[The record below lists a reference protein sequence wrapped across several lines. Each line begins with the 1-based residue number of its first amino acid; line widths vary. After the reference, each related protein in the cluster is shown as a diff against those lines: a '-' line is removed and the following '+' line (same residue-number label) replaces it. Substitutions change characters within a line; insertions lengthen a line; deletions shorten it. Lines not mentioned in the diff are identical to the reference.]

1 MIRDNRGV
9 IKANKY
15 EASSSLPIATNN
27 TNASLRDSKFDN
39 NYFFEDCRDNKS
51 ITESMESMNLC
62 YNEAQVGDD
71 EQVMI
76 TKYGSKIKSKSK
88 RKSILIKFDQLS
100 DRLTKKNPHK
110 YHSLSTDKIEI
121 GKYEPLLN
129 FSSSWPENIGQN
141 DGDDSFFNN
150 IDIRDDIHPAE
161 IEFFLDERQIEFE
174 HDERSE
180 SSDTLETNEEND
192 ERKSCISMQLSSTSN
207 YEFEQN

>member
-1 MIRDNRGV
+1 MD
-9 IKANKY
+9 
-15 EASSSLPIATNN
+15 
-27 TNASLRDSKFDN
+27 
-39 NYFFEDCRDNKS
+39 
-51 ITESMESMNLC
+51 LC
-62 YNEAQVGDD
+62 CNEAQVGDD

-88 RKSILIKFDQLS
+88 PKSRGRKRKSILIKFDQLS
-100 DRLTKKNPHK
+100 YRLTEKNPHK

-180 SSDTLETNEEND
+180 SSHTLETNEEND
-192 ERKSCISMQLSSTSN
+192 
-207 YEFEQN
+207 